1 MMILFS
7 DEEEK
12 YLKYPSKG
20 LPVCYESKTP
30 PEILKHLKKTN
41 DFSIEMVGEPIIVFE
56 K

>member
-12 YLKYPSKG
+12 YLKYPAKG

-30 PEILKHLKKTN
+30 PEILKVLKRKN
-41 DFSIEMVGEPIIVFE
+41 AAYYDMVGCDFIVFE